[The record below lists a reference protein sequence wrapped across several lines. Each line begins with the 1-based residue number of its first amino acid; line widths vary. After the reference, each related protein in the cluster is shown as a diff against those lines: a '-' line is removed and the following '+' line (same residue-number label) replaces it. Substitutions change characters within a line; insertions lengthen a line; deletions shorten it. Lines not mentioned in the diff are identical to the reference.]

1 MVVVGDTPKLDVNDE
16 HLFFLKYPTS
26 GGGYTVDD
34 DHILLTGGA
43 QGLLTQISDNEYY
56 NPAYNIIDSKDL
68 VTKINDPNL
77 RLTAEEVDF
86 SLINL
91 KESILTRSIKIDSF
105 SLFIHFFLIQVFL
118 IYSEDIDSYSSS
130 EVNIRNFPC
139 SSSMAIDLLV
149 EKSLISK
156 ILLSAIIP

>member
-77 RLTAEEVDF
+77 RLTAEESDPLNGLKQNLESGF
-86 SLINL
+86 IN
-91 KESILTRSIKIDSF
+91 KQEYNEAVKITSQYAE
-105 SLFIHFFLIQVFL
+105 I
-118 IYSEDIDSYSSS
+118 
-130 EVNIRNFPC
+130 VNN
-139 SSSMAIDLLV
+139 
-149 EKSLISK
+149 
-156 ILLSAIIP
+156 